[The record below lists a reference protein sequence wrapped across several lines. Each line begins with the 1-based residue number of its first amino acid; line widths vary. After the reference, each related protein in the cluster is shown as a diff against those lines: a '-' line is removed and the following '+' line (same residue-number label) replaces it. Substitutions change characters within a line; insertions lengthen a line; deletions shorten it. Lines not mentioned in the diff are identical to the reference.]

1 MDDLSEDGRT
11 SWESVERGIPL
22 RLRLADARIDPVDY
36 SEAVGMGIGTVL
48 YADVSDGAWNEL
60 LAEYRE
66 AIARRDR

>member
-1 MDDLSEDGRT
+1 MDDLSEDGRA